1 MLASRDWERAWYS
14 RVSKN
19 LDPSEEITQMLSEQ
33 SDDQYRRLPLGEK
46 LRLTLEMCRRHEP
59 CLLVG
64 TPDQVR
70 RKFELIRRENNL
82 RNANMLA
89 AFAQSDR

>member
-1 MLASRDWERAWYS
+1 
-14 RVSKN
+14 
-19 LDPSEEITQMLSEQ
+19 MLSKK
-33 SDDQYRRLPLGEK
+33 SDDRYRRLPLGEK

-70 RKFELIRRENNL
+70 RKFELIRLENDL

-89 AFAQSDR
+89 AFARAER